1 MNLKVDFAAGGI
13 VLDNNKIL
21 LVKNRKNEYVDNPKS
36 FWGFPKGHLQ
46 DGEAPK
52 DAAKREVLEETGFIV
67 ELMDKKPLV
76 ESRYQIFVNKEKVKK
91 TVWFFKMNIVKA
103 FDSEPDNEIE
113 EVALVDYETA
123 LDLLTHEEDKKI
135 LKYVFNR

>member
-52 DAAKREVLEETGFIV
+52 DAAKREVSEETGFIV

-76 ESRYQIFVNKEKVKK
+76 ESRYEIFVNKEKVKK

-103 FDSEPDNEIE
+103 FDNEPDNEIE

-135 LKYVFNR
+135 LKYVFDK

>member
-135 LKYVFNR
+135 LKYVFDK

>member
-76 ESRYQIFVNKEKVKK
+76 ESRYEVFVNKEKVKK

-135 LKYVFNR
+135 LKYVFDK

>member
-1 MNLKVDFAAGGI
+1 MCIRDRR
-13 VLDNNKIL
+13 NK
-21 LVKNRKNEYVDNPKS
+21 KSEYVDNPKS
-36 FWGFPKGHLQ
+36 FGGFPKGHME

-52 DAAKREVLEETGFIV
+52 DAAKREVMEETGFIV
-67 ELMDKKPLV
+67 ELTNVKPLV
-76 ESRYQIFVNKEKVKK
+76 ESRYEIFVDKEKVRK

-123 LDLLTHEEDKKI
+123 LDLLTHKEDKKI
-135 LKYVFNR
+135 LKYVFNK

>member
-21 LVKNRKNEYVDNPKS
+21 LVKNRKNEYVDNSKS

-52 DAAKREVLEETGFIV
+52 DAAKREVLEETGFII

-76 ESRYQIFVNKEKVKK
+76 ESRYEIFVDKEKVKK

-135 LKYVFNR
+135 LKYVFDR